1 MKYCSVSDVLSVLRI
16 FADDWDDFQQ
26 TIPTGLIE
34 QIIDEDSLFV
44 RNRLQSRYDIS
55 KIEAL
60 DPLPYTIRECT
71 KLRASLTALDR
82 IGVVS
87 TERNQQIQQML
98 MNNYTDWLNML
109 KQGNLF
115 DNDGNLLAMNNRARV
130 QYQTSNNLETI
141 KDIYKRG
148 CHHV

>member
-1 MKYCSVSDVLSVLRI
+1 MRYCSVSDVLSVLRI

-44 RNRLQSRYDIS
+44 RNRLQSRYDIN